1 MPTEC
6 LVSAEMAVLAGGI
19 MALALRFE
27 FLMCCSEDF
36 RLGDEGLLEMSWIW
50 DGIWEHNVSEEG
62 MGIGTCS
69 LISHFIF
76 SCRREVL

>member
-1 MPTEC
+1 
-6 LVSAEMAVLAGGI
+6 
-19 MALALRFE
+19 
-27 FLMCCSEDF
+27 MCCLEDF